1 MDLLL
6 CSLLIY
12 LLGTITII
20 WPHKL
25 EMAAHYA
32 GTACA
37 IIASGMVAVI
47 SICYLVMPVGGLLVD
62 TGWGSYSLA
71 ADGWSSVF
79 LAITGIAGFFISIYA
94 LDYAKGYR
102 GSRIRA

>member
-62 TGWGSYSLA
+62 TGWGSYSLV

-94 LDYAKGYR
+94 LDYAKG
-102 GSRIRA
+102 